1 MKPALLFWNFI
12 QSKGTE
18 DCIKIWHQFMNLS
31 GLTSNHQAGKKGT
44 MTQVTKLAP
53 ITFMDQTMNIQ
64 KENRSIIGVMM
75 LKLSLHQRITAVN
88 AFLFI

>member
-31 GLTSNHQAGKKGT
+31 GLTSTHQAGKKGT

-64 KENRSIIGVMM
+64 KENGSIIGEMM